1 MATQPINYMIN
12 VPDPTQDVMRGIQQG
27 VSLAGGMAGLKTQK
41 AQQEL
46 AQAKQGQ
53 VEQEQMQFQALQRD
67 LSGLAANTNPS
78 AKDFTDVMI
87 KHPQLA
93 GHLKQSYDVKSQAQK
108 DQAIKES
115 SSIYSAIQSGNTP
128 LAIKMLEQKQEAAEN
143 SGLTTEADG
152 AKAMIQIINMNP
164 DAAKTTAGLFLASS
178 MGADKFPEMFDKI
191 NKPSGLYSVLTNE
204 QKKSLGLPEN
214 VAFQMSPKGQ
224 ITEVGS
230 KGVSVNIEGQPQ
242 FGTIP
247 PGYQITKEGDSFRME
262 AIPGS
267 PAEAKVKALADVK
280 TKAKVQEARSG
291 GIVLKDLERL
301 KQKVEDAPWYSGVT
315 GVQGALLSYIPG
327 TNRVDAE
334 GLLETITANIGFDK
348 LQAMREASPT
358 GGALGAISDREL
370 SNLQA
375 VMGNLSLS
383 QSEGQLLENVDRLN
397 GVYKKILKKA
407 EGYPNASQFG
417 FDLTEENKQDIF
429 KKYGI
434 K

>member
-1 MATQPINYMIN
+1 MQPINYMMNIPN
-12 VPDPTQDVMRGIQQG
+12 PTQDVMKGIQQG
-27 VSLAGGMAGLKTQK
+27 VSLAGGIAGLKTQR

-46 AQAKQGQ
+46 ALAEQGKI
-53 VEQEQMQFQALQRD
+53 EQQQMQFKALQND
-67 LSGLAANTNPS
+67 LGGLIQKVNPS

-93 GHLKQSYDVKSQAQK
+93 EHLKKSYDIKSQAQK
-108 DQAIKES
+108 DQAVGEAAN
-115 SSIYSAIQSGNTP
+115 IYSAIQSGNIP
-128 LAIKMLEQKQEAAEN
+128 LAIKMLEKKQEAAEN
-143 SGLTTEADG
+143 SGLQAESDG
-152 AKAMIQIINMNP
+152 AKAMIQMINLSP
-164 DAAKTTAGLFLASS
+164 ESAKTSSGLFLASS
-178 MGADKFPEMFDKI
+178 LGADKFPEMFDKL
-191 NKPSGLYSVLTNE
+191 NKPAGLYSVLSKDE
-204 QKKSLGLPEN
+204 KISLGLPEN

-224 ITEVGS
+224 ISEIGS

-247 PGYQITKEGDSFRME
+247 AGYQITKAGDSFRME

-267 PAEAKVKALADVK
+267 PAEQKVKDLAAVK
-280 TKAKVQEARSG
+280 NKAKVQEVRSG

-301 KQKVEDAPWYSGVT
+301 KKKIETAPWYSGVT
-315 GVQGALLSYIPG
+315 GVPGAVLSYIPG

-334 GLLETITANIGFDK
+334 SLLETITANIGFDK

-383 QSEGQLLENVDRLN
+383 QSETQLLQNVNRLN
-397 GVYKKILKKA
+397 TVYRKILKKA
-407 EGYPNASQFG
+407 EGYPNASDFG
-417 FDLTEENKQDIF
+417 FDLTEENKTDIY

-434 K
+434 E